1 MFATQTLRQR
11 KQKRMRVTLSGDLQ
25 AGVSVK
31 DIILGLIAEIGV
43 SGGVGYAIEYAGD
56 TIAGLSMEA
65 RMTLCNMTI
74 EAGSRGSMIAPDETT
89 FSYLKGRPL
98 APNAA
103 EWDGAV
109 THWKTLATDADA
121 VFDREVRF
129 NAADLAPRV
138 SWGTTPEENLPI
150 DACAPD
156 PMTEQEPRAA
166 RTISP
171 QSQLHGFDAGNAAG

>member
-1 MFATQTLRQR
+1 
-11 KQKRMRVTLSGDLQ
+11 MRVTLSGDLQ

-31 DIILGLIAEIGV
+31 DMILGLIAEIGV

-74 EAGSRGSMIAPDETT
+74 EAGSRVGMIAPDETT

-121 VFDREVRF
+121 VFDRGSASTLRICS
-129 NAADLAPRV
+129 PRIM
-138 SWGTTPEENLPI
+138 GH
-150 DACAPD
+150 DAGRKSPN
-156 PMTEQEPRAA
+156 PRA
-166 RTISP
+166 R
-171 QSQLHGFDAGNAAG
+171 AGSDD